1 MVDYILRNRESQMD
15 ISELRGLLQKG
26 SSGIQLAALITERT
40 DALLRDIFASTNVH
54 SGLCLIAI
62 GGYGRGEL
70 APHSDIDIMLFAR
83 DKTASGQATQFLYK
97 LWDTRLAVGHSF
109 RTPADC
115 INEARKD
122 SKTRTSLLEHR
133 LISGD
138 TDLYRYFM
146 DHVYPEIAFRE
157 SRRFISEKLQEVELR
172 HRKISDTVFML
183 EPHIKEGRGGLRD
196 VHTLVWLASIKLRIR
211 QFDELIKVIA
221 PEDFVRLKKAFDFL
235 LKVRFC
241 LHLFSGRRN
250 DLLSFEFHERIAEML
265 MFKASK
271 RFLSSERF
279 MRYLYLKTSIIDDI
293 ASRFLDMFG
302 IPRKAFGEEG
312 NGRIAFFFSSK
323 KKITDNFS
331 LSKNR
336 IIASDDALLRAPEK
350 IFEAFYSMSRTG
362 KRFSPKLGDAIK
374 KNLFRINRRTRK
386 SQRAVEFFMAIIR
399 GDRAYET
406 LRQMHRNGVLGRFIP
421 EFGALSFLVVY
432 EPYHRYTVDEH
443 TMRAIKHLE
452 GLRNTRYGNLEHL
465 STVYKRVRQKET
477 LILSLLFH
485 DIGKRGIVKSYR
497 YGAGAEHHEEVGYT
511 ELKNIIER
519 FNLSVELRGKIEF
532 LVKNHLL
539 MSSMAFTMETEDPE
553 IIAQFADDVGD
564 RETLDAL
571 YLLTFADMASVS
583 PDFWTDWKAYLLR
596 DLYETTAQH
605 LDGLMDGSGEGPEK
619 ILGADYLT
627 QSEKAGIKEFLSLM
641 PKRYIISTTPE
652 RIYEDYR
659 LSLEVIEKG
668 FALRVQ
674 EGLSGAAEIT
684 IGAWDRPGLFSR
696 AVGVLSSLKM
706 DIYRARVYTGKGGLV
721 LDKIQVSNW
730 QPLAW
735 EGFYCVLQERL
746 QDAVCGT
753 KTHAEYEEVI
763 RKIRDAQGYAPAA
776 TEVFGRFGP
785 FIEIDNETSSES
797 SVLEFFARDR
807 LGLLFDVTSL
817 IHEKDI
823 DIISARI
830 NTESGIAHDIF
841 SVQRHGKKVEGITIH
856 ELLLSLWT
864 RLTEKG

>member
-1 MVDYILRNRESQMD
+1 MD
-15 ISELRGLLQKG
+15 ISELRELLQKG
-26 SSGIQLAALITERT
+26 YGGAQLAALYTERT
-40 DALLRDIFASTNVH
+40 DALLRDIFASTDVH

-83 DKTASGQATQFLYK
+83 DKAASKKATQFLYT
-97 LWDTRLAVGHSF
+97 LWDTHLTVGHSF

-115 INEARKD
+115 ISEARKD
-122 SKTRTSLLEHR
+122 IKTRTSLLEHR

-172 HRKISDTVFML
+172 HRKISDTVFVL

-211 QFDELIKVIA
+211 QFDELIKVI
-221 PEDFVRLKKAFDFL
+221 PPDDFARLKKAFDFL

-241 LHLFSGRRN
+241 LHLLSGRRN

-265 MFKASK
+265 TFKASQ
-271 RFLSSERF
+271 RFLSPERF
-279 MRYLYLKTSIIDDI
+279 MRYLYLKTSIINDI
-293 ASRFLDMFG
+293 SSRFLDRFG
-302 IPRKAFGEEG
+302 IPQRAFGEEG
-312 NGRIAFFFSSK
+312 NGRIAAFFSGK
-323 KKITDNFS
+323 KKITDDFI

-336 IIASDDALLRAPEK
+336 IIASDDTFARTPEK
-350 IFEAFYSMSRTG
+350 IFEAFYSMSKTG

-406 LRQMHRNGVLGRFIP
+406 LRQMHRSGVLGRFLP

-452 GLRNTRYGNLEHL
+452 DLKNTRYKKLEHL
-465 STVYKRVRQKET
+465 SSVYRRVRQKEA

-485 DIGKRGIVKSYR
+485 DIGKRGIAKSYR
-497 YGAGAEHHEEVGYT
+497 YGAGAGHHDEVGYT

-519 FNLSVELRGKIEF
+519 FNLSVELRGRIEF

-539 MSSMAFTMETEDPE
+539 MSSIAFTMETEDPE

-564 RETLDAL
+564 REALDTL

-596 DLYETTAQH
+596 DLYETTARH
-605 LDGLMDGSGEGPEK
+605 LDGLMGGSCGGPEQ

-627 QSEKAGIKEFLSLM
+627 QDEKEGIRHFLSLM
-641 PKRYIISTTPE
+641 PKRYIISATPE

-659 LSLEVIEKG
+659 LSLEVVEKG

-674 EGLSGAAEIT
+674 EDMSGGAEIT
-684 IGAWDRPGLFSR
+684 MGAWDSPGLFSR
-696 AVGVLSSLKM
+696 AVGALSSLKM
-706 DIYRARVYTGKGGLV
+706 DICRARVYTGRGGMV
-721 LDKIQVSNW
+721 IDKIQVSNW
-730 QPLAW
+730 QSLAW
-735 EGFYCVLQERL
+735 EGFFRIVREKLK
-746 QDAVCGT
+746 DAICGPE
-753 KTHAEYEEVI
+753 KHAQCEEVVQTI
-763 RKIRDAQGYAPAA
+763 KDAPGYAHAA
-776 TEVFGRFGP
+776 TEVLGRFGP
-785 FIEIDNETSSES
+785 FIEIDNETSSEN

-841 SVQRHGKKVEGITIH
+841 SIQRHGKKVEGITIH
-856 ELLLSLWT
+856 ELLLSLWE